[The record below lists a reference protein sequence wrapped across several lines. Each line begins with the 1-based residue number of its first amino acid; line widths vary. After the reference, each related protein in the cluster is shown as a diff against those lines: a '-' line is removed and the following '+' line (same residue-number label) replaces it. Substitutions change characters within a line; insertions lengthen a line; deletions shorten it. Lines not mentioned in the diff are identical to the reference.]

1 MALNLSR
8 INNVKYYS
16 SNRIAS
22 LIGNGILT
30 FVDANTKLDDFVN
43 NDEVIFYKN
52 VKDLSEKI
60 NFYKDNKNLRNKI
73 AKNGKKKYFKIFNN
87 KIISDY
93 ICSRI
98 FERKPLKSFSWMK

>member
-30 FVDANTKLDDFVN
+30 FVDIKTKLNHFFLDN
-43 NDEVIFYKN
+43 EVVFYKN
-52 VKDLSEKI
+52 LDDLSEKI
-60 NFYKDNKNLRNKI
+60 NFYKENHQKRNLI
-73 AKNGKKKYFKIFNN
+73 ARKGKEKYFKIFNN
-87 KIISDY
+87 KVIANY
-93 ICSRI
+93 ICSRLFGTKI
-98 FERKPLKSFSWMK
+98 KSLSWMK